1 HGRIKWLIHPEMVIA
16 TKRKYIYFH
25 EIPAGSRSGRH
36 RHVSEELILVLQ
48 GKGYDIHDGERW
60 NWEQGDLICIPG
72 MTEHQHFNSGAD
84 PARLLCAMP
93 ATYINLG
100 VGGIE
105 QLEDAPEYGG

>member
-1 HGRIKWLIHPEMVIA
+1 
-16 TKRKYIYFH
+16 
-25 EIPAGSRSGRH
+25 
-36 RHVSEELILVLQ
+36 
-48 GKGYDIHDGERW
+48 KGYDIHDGERW

-84 PARLLCAMP
+84 RALLLNAMP

-105 QLEDAPEYGG
+105 QIEDAPEFSAA

>member
-1 HGRIKWLIHPEMVIA
+1 MNG
-16 TKRKYIYFH
+16 
-25 EIPAGSRSGRH
+25 PAPKDEG
-36 RHVSEELILVLQ
+36 VVDLLELVEELVLVLE

-72 MTEHQHFNSGAD
+72 MTEHQHFNSGSDRA
-84 PARLLCAMP
+84 LLLNAMP

-105 QLEDAPEYGG
+105 QIEDAPEYSGA